1 MSDGYKDIRGD
12 GSIVLY
18 LNKSGSVKV
27 TKWQARIKIRGITG
41 YRRQSLRISDFA
53 AAKIRAVELYD
64 D

>member
-27 TKWQARIKIRGITG
+27 PKWQARIKIRGVT
-41 YRRQSLRISDFA
+41 
-53 AAKIRAVELYD
+53 V
-64 D
+64 